1 METVQRNIFLL
12 VLSRASILLVVAF
25 LTLVLGR
32 GSQYVWPVI
41 LLTAIALPLTIVYAV
56 ALRLRIPGSVMAPIQ
71 FANDILLVSWLV
83 YRTGDVESPFNA
95 LYLIIIF
102 AASLLSIG
110 RAIGVTIAT
119 LAAAVAMGIGTI
131 SGAVPRS
138 DGTVYATTA
147 LPDLQLNLSYTVV
160 AILCV
165 AVLSTYLADRQRR
178 SDTALAATTRSLADL
193 RAFNERIIESMR
205 SGLLT
210 AGLDGRIT
218 TCNRAAQDILGVP
231 DTEILGR
238 PLVELFG
245 DVAGARFRA
254 DELPTNTTI
263 VRSDVS
269 FSKPNGTVA
278 HLGFNVTP
286 LLSEQDEVTGVV
298 LIFQD
303 LTEVFELEQEVRR
316 REKLAALGTMAAGL
330 AHEIR
335 NPLASMRGSV
345 QVLASDLAV
354 DDGSRRLT
362 DIILRESERL
372 NRTVTDFLTFAR
384 PAPHA
389 PSEFDLRRVTAEA
402 VLLLRNSPE
411 VGAEHSIV
419 EQYPEDPCPFWGD
432 ANQVRQIFWNLARNG
447 LQAMPRGGRLSV
459 GIETDEDAY
468 RLVVA
473 DEGIGMS
480 PDQVERIFEPF
491 SSQKEGGIGLGMAI
505 VYAFVRDHSGRIS
518 VESEV
523 GAGTQVVVTLPRLA
537 PSSVAGAPRAAVHRD
552 HAGEAVAARGPG
564 AAEE

>member
-1 METVQRNIFLL
+1 METVQRNILLL

-41 LLTAIALPLTIVYAV
+41 LLTTIALPLTIVYAV

-119 LAAAVAMGIGTI
+119 LMCAVAMGIGTI

-165 AVLSTYLADRQRR
+165 AVLATYLADRQRR

-210 AGLDGRIT
+210 AGLDGRVT
-218 TCNRAAQDILGVP
+218 TCNRAAQDILGLP
-231 DTEILGR
+231 DTEILDR

-254 DELPTNTTI
+254 DDLPTNTTI

-389 PSEFDLRRVTAEA
+389 PSEFDLRRVIAEA
-402 VLLLRNSPE
+402 VILLRNSPE
-411 VGAEHSIV
+411 VDAEHSIV
-419 EQYPEDPCPFWGD
+419 EHYPERPCPFWGD

-447 LQAMPRGGRLSV
+447 LQAMPSGGRLSV
-459 GIETDEDAY
+459 GIEADGDGY
-468 RLVVA
+468 RLAVA

-480 PDQVERIFEPF
+480 PDQIERIFEPF

-505 VYAFVRDHSGRIS
+505 VYAFTRDHSGRIA

-537 PSSVAGAPRAAVHRD
+537 QSFVSGAERADAHRD
-552 HAGEAVAARGPG
+552 RAGEAVAAQGPG
-564 AAEE
+564 AAED

>member
-1 METVQRNIFLL
+1 METVQRNILLL

-165 AVLSTYLADRQRR
+165 AVLSIYLADRQRR

-210 AGLDGRIT
+210 AGLDGRVT

-254 DELPTNTTI
+254 DDLPTNTTI

-286 LLSEQDEVTGVV
+286 LLSEQDEITGVV

-411 VGAEHSIV
+411 VDAEHSIV
-419 EQYPEDPCPFWGD
+419 ERYPEDPCPFWGD
-432 ANQVRQIFWNLARNG
+432 ANQIRQIFWNLARNG

-459 GIETDEDAY
+459 GIEADGDAY
-468 RLVVA
+468 RLVVS

-523 GAGTQVVVTLPRLA
+523 GVGTQVVVTLPRLA
-537 PSSVAGAPRAAVHRD
+537 QSSVAAAQRADVHRD
-552 HAGEAVAARGPG
+552 HAGEAVAARGPS